1 MGTRNGGCLSAA
13 WGSLLGLGVKGFRES
28 TKKIL

>member
-13 WGSLLGLGVKGFRES
+13 WGSLLGLGVKGFR
-28 TKKIL
+28 